1 MRNAKI
7 KTKKLFISIITV
19 VLAAVMLLQPAFAFD
34 VITDDDTIEPPHD
47 SPEWDY
53 ATSVTPN
60 ISFGSTIDV
69 SVSVKGISGT
79 TYTGG
84 VMVLRRIKGDGTL
97 GVIESWKDIESSK
110 SNFSFSDT
118 TTIVPTAGTYRLT
131 FVITAVNNGEEE
143 VVTKSVV
150 KVFE

>member
-7 KTKKLFISIITV
+7 KTKKLFMSIVTV
-19 VLAAVMLLQPAFAFD
+19 VLAAVMLLQPALAFD
-34 VITDDDTIEPPHD
+34 IITDDDTIEPPHE

-53 ATSVTPN
+53 ATSVTPD

-69 SVSVKGISGT
+69 SVLVKGKSGT

-84 VMVLRRIKGDGTL
+84 VVVLRKIKGDGT
-97 GVIESWKDIESSK
+97 GIIASWNNIEFDSNNFNFFESTSY
-110 SNFSFSDT
+110 
-118 TTIVPTAGTYRLT
+118 VPTAGTYRLA
-131 FVITAVNNGEEE
+131 FVITAVNNGKEE
-143 VVTKSVV
+143 VVNKNIT

>member
-7 KTKKLFISIITV
+7 KTKKLFMSIVTV
-19 VLAAVMLLQPAFAFD
+19 VLTAVMLLQPALAFD
-34 VITDDDTIEPPHD
+34 IITDDDTIEPPHD

-53 ATSVTPN
+53 ATSVTPD

-69 SVSVKGISGT
+69 SVSVKGKSGT

-84 VMVLRRIKGDGTL
+84 VVVLRRLKGEGTL
-97 GVIESWKDIESSK
+97 GVIATWSDIEYDRN
-110 SNFSFSDT
+110 NFTFFDSTS
-118 TTIVPTAGTYRLT
+118 IVPTAGTYRIT

-143 VVTKSVV
+143 VVSKGVT